1 MWIDSTYVLR
11 PRVAFGFIE
20 SDFVESATR
29 WRFAGP

>member
-20 SDFVESATR
+20 GDFVESATR